1 MLEKIIPKYL
11 RKIFR
16 RKKKNKTEE
25 SDGTISSSS
34 FEYWPKGDAQETAV
48 NIREH
53 SNFAPVLVTRS
64 DVQKVK
70 QVGGKC
76 IVPVTPELELK
87 LKSRQMQSVR
97 VLPSTAKPPL
107 PPKPTKSMHR
117 KPCIAQEAP
126 KPAPRRSLQAVVCKK
141 PTPVPQRRLPPAR
154 DFDPITEYVWKHTA
168 NYHEELDY
176 CN

>member
-1 MLEKIIPKYL
+1 MKLFEKL

-16 RKKKNKTEE
+16 RKKKNTTEE
-25 SDGTISSSS
+25 GDGTISTSS
-34 FEYWPKGDAQETAV
+34 FEYWPKEDAHETV
-48 NIREH
+48 INNRED
-53 SNFAPVLVTRS
+53 SNLAPVLVTRS
-64 DVQKVK
+64 NVQKVK
-70 QVGGKC
+70 RVGGQC
-76 IVPVTPELELK
+76 IVPVTAELELK
-87 LKSRQMQSVR
+87 LKSRQLQSVR

-126 KPAPRRSLQAVVCKK
+126 KPAPRKSLQSARRTK
-141 PTPVPQRRLPPAR
+141 PTPVPRRRLPPAR